1 MGKRSASSYRG
12 GGKGRVGGNCSLP
25 AAENSKLPSS
35 RYAFGVTTSRFAQL
49 ATRLLSGREPGSRF
63 CLVLAS
69 FIVSLE
75 RLHRGPSG
83 FELSLSQDLTI
94 QKPKTLDPG
103 GADILLD
110 FFMRLNLNFADIPTG
125 SLHPT
130 ISLSFFHC
138 TNAYSH
144 PIPL

>member
-103 GADILLD
+103 SGAYREDDKKLVSQVLKVIWPL
-110 FFMRLNLNFADIPTG
+110 FYCFAIT
-125 SLHPT
+125 
-130 ISLSFFHC
+130 SF
-138 TNAYSH
+138 
-144 PIPL
+144 